1 MAAGQQR
8 AGIVEQHNA
17 VAQQAP
23 PLLGMSDRNSRGHAV
38 RCQCAWALRLML
50 AHGVL
55 LNCELSPFIG
65 HSQASARQSELASH
79 DLGD

>member
-8 AGIVEQHNA
+8 SGIVEQHNA

-23 PLLGMSDRNSRGHAV
+23 PLLGMTDRNACGHAV
-38 RCQCAWALRLML
+38 RCQCAWALRLVL

-55 LNCELSPFIG
+55 LNCELSPFIE
-65 HSQASARQSELASH
+65 HYQASRPA
-79 DLGD
+79 G